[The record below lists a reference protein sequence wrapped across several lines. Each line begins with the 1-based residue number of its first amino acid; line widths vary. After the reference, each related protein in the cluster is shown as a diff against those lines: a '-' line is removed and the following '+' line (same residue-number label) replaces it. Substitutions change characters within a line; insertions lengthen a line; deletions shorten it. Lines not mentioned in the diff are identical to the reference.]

1 MAGGGVLEELYG
13 AAPDSFVEVRKR
25 LLRKLRAEGR
35 DDEAAE
41 LAALRKPAVP
51 VFLANRLARERP
63 LQVKKLV
70 NGATRLADAQR
81 RGDPAAVRKAQTE
94 LKDSIGSLLD
104 EAAALNGKP
113 LSDDVQRRLTSTL
126 RAAAVDPAL
135 SGLMRRG
142 VLADELE
149 PSGFEALAGMQIA
162 PAKKPPKRAAD
173 GRTKTAAARQESE
186 ADRRRQ
192 QREADRRA
200 RIDRLEGELADAG
213 ATLRDA
219 ERALAA
225 ASREAE
231 RARQRLVTLQTRLER
246 ERAR

>member
-1 MAGGGVLEELYG
+1 MTGGDVLEELY
-13 AAPDSFVEVRKR
+13 AAEPDSFVEVRKR
-25 LLRKLRAEGR
+25 LVRELRAEGR
-35 DDEAAE
+35 ADDAAE

-70 NGATRLADAQR
+70 NDATRLAGAQR
-81 RGDPAAVRKAQTE
+81 RGDPTAVRKAQAE
-94 LKDSIGSLLD
+94 LKDSVGSLLG

-135 SGLMRRG
+135 SGLLRRG

-149 PSGFEALAGMQIA
+149 PSGFQALAGVQIE
-162 PAKKPPKRAAD
+162 PAKKPAKGAPG
-173 GRTKTAAARQESE
+173 GRTKTADARPESE
-186 ADRRRQ
+186 ADRRRR
-192 QREADRRA
+192 QREAERRA
-200 RIDRLEGELADAG
+200 RIDRLEVELAEAG
-213 ATLRDA
+213 GTLRDA
-219 ERALAA
+219 ERALAIA
-225 ASREAE
+225 TREAE
-231 RARQRLVTLQTRLER
+231 RVRERVAALQSRIER